1 MEREAGVEPA
11 ISPAHGKDDM
21 NMEVLMCPN
30 NSRKEIFCVCRG
42 VPRWRSR
49 VESGEDGLGCARLP
63 VGVGRAQ
70 PESNRRFPAVRQGVL
85 PT

>member
-1 MEREAGVEPA
+1 
-11 ISPAHGKDDM
+11 
-21 NMEVLMCPN
+21 MCPN

-49 VESGEDGLGCARLP
+49 VESGEDGLGGARLP

-85 PT
+85 PLNYVPVVGRRKGG

>member
-1 MEREAGVEPA
+1 
-11 ISPAHGKDDM
+11 
-21 NMEVLMCPN
+21 MCPN

-42 VPRWRSR
+42 VPRRRSR
-49 VESGEDGLGCARLP
+49 VESGEDGLGDARLP

-85 PT
+85 PTELCAHRRAEGGGPSAR